1 MGTELRTKKLSRSWK
16 VTGTGDGVLTV
27 VMSAEE
33 MWKYKREKQREDIE
47 GLKNG
52 TLSPDDA
59 NWFSGGLARRAKIIG
74 YLI

>member
-52 TLSPDDA
+52 NL
-59 NWFSGGLARRAKIIG
+59 
-74 YLI
+74 